1 MPIEEY
7 FDVVDE
13 HDNVIDVK
21 SRSEVHRLGL
31 RHRAVHV
38 FLFRSNGDMLI
49 HLRTATKEEFPSV
62 WTSSASG
69 HVSAGEGYADSVVRE
84 LQEELG
90 VTAELHRVLR
100 IDACLDTSN
109 EFTELFVA
117 KSDAV
122 INADPSEIAN
132 ITWVKRDEIQ
142 SRLATSPNDFSPAF
156 RLLFGEYQKLQRND

>member
-1 MPIEEY
+1 MPIEEC
-7 FDVVDE
+7 FDVVDK

-21 SRSEVHRLGL
+21 TRSEVHRLGL

-69 HVSAGEGYADSVVRE
+69 HVSSGETYANSVERE

-90 VTAELHRVLR
+90 VTAELQRVLR
-100 IDACLDTSN
+100 VDACTDTSN

-117 KSDAV
+117 ESDAAITV
-122 INADPSEIAN
+122 DPSEIADVA
-132 ITWVKRDEIQ
+132 WVTSDEIEF
-142 SRLATSPNDFSPAF
+142 RLATKPNDFSPAF
-156 RLLFGEYQKLQRND
+156 RLLFGEYRKQRPNV